1 MVIFTGALA
10 KHLAKV
16 STRVSLCFYKWLVVI
31 TCFSV
36 LLAIEILNFLIVFIF
51 LFEQDDPKVHA
62 VVDKLLDVLNTPSE
76 SVQRA
81 VSACLSPL
89 MQSKQVCSG

>member
-1 MVIFTGALA
+1 MNFKI
-10 KHLAKV
+10 
-16 STRVSLCFYKWLVVI
+16 
-31 TCFSV
+31 
-36 LLAIEILNFLIVFIF
+36 LLMFVF

-76 SVQRA
+76 AVQRA

-89 MQSKQVCSG
+89 MQSKQVCKSILIVNILCLHAAGGPVENY

>member
-1 MVIFTGALA
+1 MFYSLIFGFGS
-10 KHLAKV
+10 K
-16 STRVSLCFYKWLVVI
+16 SSLIF
-31 TCFSV
+31 F
-36 LLAIEILNFLIVFIF
+36 ILFIF

-89 MQSKQVCSG
+89 MQSKQVCKNSLIVIIQSFYFWSCGRLLDGSR